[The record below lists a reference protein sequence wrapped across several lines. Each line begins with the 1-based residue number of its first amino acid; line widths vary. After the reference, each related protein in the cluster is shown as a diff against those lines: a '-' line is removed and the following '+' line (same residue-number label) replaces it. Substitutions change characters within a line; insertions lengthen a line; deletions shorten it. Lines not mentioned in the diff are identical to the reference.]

1 MKKEVLYTYL
11 GTNGIICS
19 PVHLEDTY
27 YTRKVR
33 LYADKD
39 KKLTKDGKTFHK
51 VVTVQDEEV
60 SEWYEV

>member
-27 YTRKVR
+27 YTRKVC
-33 LYADKD
+33 LYADEGKR
-39 KKLTKDGKTFHK
+39 LTKDGKTFHQI
-51 VVTVQDEEV
+51 VTVSDEEV
-60 SEWYEV
+60 HEWYEV

>member
-19 PVHLEDTY
+19 PVHLEDVY
-27 YTRKVR
+27 YTRTVR
-33 LYADKD
+33 LYADKN